1 MSIPSTI
8 TQVLATLVLVV
19 PGFVFQAVRIRLN
32 GRTPADIELAGRV
45 LRAIVISTV
54 FALAYFIV
62 LGDALT
68 QAATSSGTVFDH
80 PRRAAA
86 FGLLGGIVI
95 PAAVAVFPSV
105 RKALRSVGDVGGV
118 RDRCRAL
125 LKVNTW
131 TQYDTRPTAWDV
143 AFAQAEVGWFV
154 RIKMANGTWFAG
166 YWGEGAWAST
176 FPDPPSLFVDIE
188 YEVGETGVIGAE
200 VTGSRGS
207 VIDCRDAVL
216 VELLKP

>member
-1 MSIPSTI
+1 
-8 TQVLATLVLVV
+8 
-19 PGFVFQAVRIRLN
+19 
-32 GRTPADIELAGRV
+32 
-45 LRAIVISTV
+45 
-54 FALAYFIV
+54 
-62 LGDALT
+62 
-68 QAATSSGTVFDH
+68 
-80 PRRAAA
+80 
-86 FGLLGGIVI
+86 VI
-95 PAAVAVFPSV
+95 PAAVAAFPSV

-125 LKVNTW
+125 LKLSTW

-143 AFAQAEVGWFV
+143 AY
-154 RIKMANGTWFAG
+154 GTWFAG

-188 YEVGETGVIGAE
+188 YEVGDTGVIGHE